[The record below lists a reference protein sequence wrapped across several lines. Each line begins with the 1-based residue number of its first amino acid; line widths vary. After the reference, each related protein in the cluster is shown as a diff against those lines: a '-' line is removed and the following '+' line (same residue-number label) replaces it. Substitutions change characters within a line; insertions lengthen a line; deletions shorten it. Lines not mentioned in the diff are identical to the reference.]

1 MGYLLGFMKFNVYS
15 TIYVLFGSHI
25 CNANDNRYV
34 KPYLVKSNR
43 SKLLEIDIVIFKL
56 VITDDN

>member
-1 MGYLLGFMKFNVYS
+1 VYS